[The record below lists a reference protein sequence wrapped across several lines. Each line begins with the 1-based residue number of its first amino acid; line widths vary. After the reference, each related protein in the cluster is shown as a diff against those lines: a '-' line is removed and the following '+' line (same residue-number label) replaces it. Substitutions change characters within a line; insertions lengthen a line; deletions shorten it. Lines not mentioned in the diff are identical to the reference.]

1 MIDDSEVVM
10 SRAVSHV
17 RLLPDGR
24 GESCGKDH
32 VAQRS
37 TGASI
42 GVQTYS
48 VLRSLNDLRKDFHAT
63 HYPSKHNCLWAFF
76 FP

>member
-17 RLLPDGR
+17 RLLPDDR

-32 VAQRS
+32 AAQRS

-42 GVQTYS
+42 LVQTYS
-48 VLRSLNDLRKDFHAT
+48 ELKSLNDLRKDFHAS
-63 HYPSKHNCLWAFF
+63 HYPSKHNCMGIFS
-76 FP
+76 P